1 MPIVTLPDGSIHKFE
16 NPISVYGIASSI
28 SKKLAQSALAG
39 IIDGNIEVDV
49 NFTVNKDSTLT
60 LITLDDDK
68 GLEILRHSCAH
79 LLAQAVKQLF
89 PSSQIAIGPVVKNGF
104 YYDFSYKRS
113 FTLDDLDKIEKK
125 MHELASEGTSIIRTI
140 TSRQNA
146 IAYFNNIGEYYK
158 IKIIEKLPVNES
170 LSLYTQGNFTDL
182 CKGPHVPNTSY
193 LKAFKLMRVAGA
205 YWMGNSKNEM
215 LTRIYGTCW
224 ADEKQLKNYLIGLE
238 EAEKRDHRKIGKTL
252 NLFHFQEESPGIAFW
267 HHNGTVIWHI
277 VENYLRTLNEKYEY
291 KEIKTPLIADVSM
304 WEKSGHVAKYSD
316 NIFLTNSEGREYA
329 IRPMN
334 CPTCVQVYNHQL
346 HSYRNLPIRMTEFGL
361 VHRNETSGS
370 LHGLFRVRSFTQ
382 DDGHIFCT
390 ENHIEF
396 EVAQIIK
403 QCFEVY
409 NNFGFSDVEVKLA
422 LRPDNRVGS
431 DENWEKAE
439 KTLEKA
445 LNNQKITFEYLP
457 GEGAF
462 YGPKIEFHLK
472 DAIGRSWQ
480 CGTIQLDFS
489 MPNRLDARY
498 IDESSQKKV
507 PIMIHRAIVGSIER
521 FIGIIIEHHSGK
533 LPIWL
538 APVQIV
544 IIGVNNN
551 QDQYLKKISQKLR
564 KFGIRTQIDLR
575 NEKIGFKIREHSL
588 TRVPFIAIAG
598 EREQSLD
605 QITIRKQDGSN
616 LGMLTVDMLVDLLLM
631 EIEKKGQI

>member
-16 NPISVYGIASSI
+16 NPISVYDIASSI

-49 NFTVNKDSTLT
+49 NFIVNKDSTLT

-125 MHELASEGTSIIRTI
+125 MHELASKGETI
-140 TSRQNA
+140 THTVTSRRNA

-267 HHNGTVIWHI
+267 HHNGTIIWRI

-304 WEKSGHVAKYSD
+304 WEKSGHVEKYSD

-396 EVAQIIK
+396 EVAQIIT

-409 NNFGFSDVEVKLA
+409 NDFGFSDVEVKLA

-521 FIGIIIEHHSGK
+521 FIGIIVEHHSGK
-533 LPIWL
+533 LPVWL

-598 EREQSLD
+598 EKEQSLD

-616 LGMLTVDMLVDLLLM
+616 LGMLTVDMLVDLLLV